1 MGMIVVVYEFEK
13 KIVLSICVKGGEMF
27 EGIVFE
33 EILYLI
39 LWKTWG
45 VFLAA
50 FECCKMKLLRGWIKK
65 IFIKDIT

>member
-50 FECCKMKLLRGWIKK
+50 FGMLQNEAFARFIKK
-65 IFIKDIT
+65 DCH